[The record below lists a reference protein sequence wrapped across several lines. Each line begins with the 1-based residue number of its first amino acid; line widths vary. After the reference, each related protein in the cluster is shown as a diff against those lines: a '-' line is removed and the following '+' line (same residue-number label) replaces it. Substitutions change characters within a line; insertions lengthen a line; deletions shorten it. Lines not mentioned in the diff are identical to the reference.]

1 MKPAKTL
8 PCPDCS
14 RMFATAE
21 AVIQHVKAVHE
32 TVGHFRCEPC
42 RLNFASAIHLQ
53 RHMTSEHP
61 EQKPKLPVGRRPTL
75 SEIDATCIECGGTGE
90 LVDGK
95 RIYPHRPDLYRKRF
109 YLCACGAYC
118 GCHPG
123 SVVPLGNPCG
133 PETRRARSAAH
144 DVFDPLW
151 KRGQMDRSSAYKWLA
166 DATGIEREK
175 CHIGMMT
182 AEQARLVVRV
192 VRDAQDEAA

>member
-8 PCPDCS
+8 QCPDCT

-21 AVIQHVKAVHE
+21 AVAQHVKTVHD

-42 RLNFASAIHLQ
+42 RLNFGSAIHLS
-53 RHMTSEHP
+53 RHMTSVHAEK
-61 EQKPKLPVGRRPTL
+61 KPALPVGRRPTL
-75 SEIDATCIECGGTGE
+75 AEIDPICIECGGVGE

-95 RIYPHRPDLYRKRF
+95 RIYPHRPDLYRKNF
-109 YLCACGAYC
+109 YLCQCGARC

-144 DVFDPLW
+144 EAFDPLW
-151 KRGQMDRSSAYKWLA
+151 KQGSMSRASAYAWLA
-166 DATGIEREK
+166 DATGIDRER

-182 AEQARLVVRV
+182 AEQARLVVTV
-192 VRDAQDEAA
+192 VRAAQIEAA